1 MKKILSALLFLLL
14 PYSVLACRPTLQKNE
29 SISLASSTESSVEVT
44 ISMQR
49 DESDHLTLSATFT
62 PQDPSLH
69 LYSKD
74 IPKTGVDG
82 LGRPILLEIPDQSSI
97 QVIGDLAESIH
108 AELPDSGPTELLVY
122 PAGPVTLSLPIK
134 LSDTSTHTE
143 TVYVTYMAC
152 NQQGCRPPVE
162 NKAIEIK
169 LPHD

>member
-1 MKKILSALLFLLL
+1 MKKIFPVLFFVLLSL
-14 PYSVLACRPTLQKNE
+14 STSACQPTLEQNE
-29 SISLASSTESSVEVT
+29 SIVLATSTQNSVEVA

-49 DESDHLTLSATFT
+49 DDNDRLTLSATFT

-74 IPKTGVDG
+74 IPKTGVNG
-82 LGRPILLEIPDQSSI
+82 LGRPALLEIPDGSVI
-97 QVIGDLAESIH
+97 KVIGELTESIS
-108 AELPDSGPTELLVY
+108 AQPPDSGPQELQVY
-122 PAGPVTLSLPIK
+122 PAGTITLSLPVI
-134 LSDTSTHTE
+134 LADVNARTE

-169 LPHD
+169 LPKY